1 MEMTGECRIPAP
13 KQVVWEALNDTD
25 ILKAAIPGCET
36 VEKTSDTEM
45 TATVTAA
52 VGPVKA
58 KFRGK
63 VTLSDLDPPNG
74 YTISGEGQGGPA
86 GFGKGG
92 AKVRLDDD
100 NGGTILRYEA
110 QAQVGGKLA
119 QIGARLVDGAA
130 KKIADQFFA
139 NFSRIVGD
147 RAAAAAPD
155 AAPAVVAGG
164 ITAPLP
170 PPVTPAP
177 TPTAMPAPAKRGL
190 KPVVWISGLIVVALV
205 VLYLF
210 DAL

>member
-1 MEMTGECRIPAP
+1 MEMTGEYRIPAP
-13 KQVVWEALNDTD
+13 KQVVWEALNDTE
-25 ILKAAIPGCET
+25 ILKAAIPGCES

-92 AKVRLDDD
+92 AKVRLEDD
-100 NGGTILRYEA
+100 NGVTVLRYEA

-130 KKIADQFFA
+130 RKIADQFFA
-139 NFSRIVGD
+139 NFSQIVGD
-147 RAAAAAPD
+147 RAAVTAASAAAPAAAHTGP
-155 AAPAVVAGG
+155 AAPV
-164 ITAPLP
+164 P
-170 PPVTPAP
+170 PPVVSPAPITPA
-177 TPTAMPAPAKRGL
+177 KGGL
-190 KPVVWISGLIVVALV
+190 KPVVWISGLIVLALV

-210 DAL
+210 DAF

>member
-1 MEMTGECRIPAP
+1 MEMTGEYRIPAP
-13 KQVVWEALNDTD
+13 KQVVWEALNDTE
-25 ILKAAIPGCET
+25 ILKAAIPGCES

-92 AKVRLDDD
+92 AKVRLEDD
-100 NGGTILRYEA
+100 NGATILRYEA

-130 KKIADQFFA
+130 RKIADQFFA
-139 NFSRIVGD
+139 NFSQIVGD
-147 RAAAAAPD
+147 RAAVTAASAAAPAAAHTGP
-155 AAPAVVAGG
+155 AAPVASPVVSA
-164 ITAPLP
+164 APIP
-170 PPVTPAP
+170 
-177 TPTAMPAPAKRGL
+177 PAKGGL
-190 KPVVWISGLIVVALV
+190 KPVVWISGLIVLALV

-210 DAL
+210 DAF

>member
-1 MEMTGECRIPAP
+1 MEMTGEYRIPAP
-13 KQVVWEALNDTD
+13 KQVVWDALNDPA
-25 ILKAAIPGCET
+25 ILKAAIPGCES
-36 VEKTSDTEM
+36 VERLSDTEM

-92 AKVRLDDD
+92 AKVRLTEE
-100 NGGTILRYEA
+100 GGETVLRYEA

-139 NFSRIVGD
+139 NFSQTVGAM
-147 RAAAAAPD
+147 AASAQ
-155 AAPAVVAGG
+155 PA
-164 ITAPLP
+164 
-170 PPVTPAP
+170 AP
-177 TPTAMPAPAKRGL
+177 TPTPAASPPAPAASPAAPPPAAPQRGL
-190 KPVVWISGLIVVALV
+190 KPVVWISGLIVLALV

-210 DAL
+210 DAF

>member
-1 MEMTGECRIPAP
+1 MEMTGEYRIPAP
-13 KQVVWEALNDTD
+13 KQVVWEALNDTE
-25 ILKAAIPGCET
+25 ILKAAIPGCES

-92 AKVRLDDD
+92 AKVRLEDD
-100 NGGTILRYEA
+100 NGATVLRYEA

-130 KKIADQFFA
+130 RKIADQFFA
-139 NFSRIVGD
+139 NFSQIVGD
-147 RAAAAAPD
+147 RAAVTAASAAAPAAAHTGP
-155 AAPAVVAGG
+155 AAPVASPVVSA
-164 ITAPLP
+164 APIP
-170 PPVTPAP
+170 
-177 TPTAMPAPAKRGL
+177 PAKGGL
-190 KPVVWISGLIVVALV
+190 KPVVWISGLIVLALV

-210 DAL
+210 DAF

>member
-1 MEMTGECRIPAP
+1 MEMTGEYRIPAP
-13 KQVVWEALNDTD
+13 KQVVWDALNDPA
-25 ILKAAIPGCET
+25 ILKAAIPGCES
-36 VEKTSDTEM
+36 VEKLSDTEM

-92 AKVRLDDD
+92 AKVRLTEEGDA
-100 NGGTILRYEA
+100 TVLRYEA

-139 NFSRIVGD
+139 NFSQTVG
-147 RAAAAAPD
+147 ALAAAPAATAAAAPAP
-155 AAPAVVAGG
+155 AAPTQ
-164 ITAPLP
+164 TAPA
-170 PPVTPAP
+170 AP
-177 TPTAMPAPAKRGL
+177 GASTAGEPQRGL
-190 KPVVWISGLIVVALV
+190 KPVVWISGLIVIALV

-210 DAL
+210 DAF

>member
-1 MEMTGECRIPAP
+1 MEMTGEYRIPAP
-13 KQVVWEALNDTD
+13 KQVVWEALNDTE
-25 ILKAAIPGCET
+25 ILKAAIPGCES

-58 KFRGK
+58 RFRGK

-92 AKVRLDDD
+92 AKVRLEDD
-100 NGGTILRYEA
+100 NGITVLRYEA

-130 KKIADQFFA
+130 RKIADQFFA
-139 NFSRIVGD
+139 NFSQIVGD
-147 RAAAAAPD
+147 RAAVTAASAAAP
-155 AAPAVVAGG
+155 AAAHTAPATPV
-164 ITAPLP
+164 P
-170 PPVTPAP
+170 PPV
-177 TPTAMPAPAKRGL
+177 APAAPIPPAKGGV
-190 KPVVWISGLIVVALV
+190 KPVVWISGLIVLALV

-210 DAL
+210 DAF